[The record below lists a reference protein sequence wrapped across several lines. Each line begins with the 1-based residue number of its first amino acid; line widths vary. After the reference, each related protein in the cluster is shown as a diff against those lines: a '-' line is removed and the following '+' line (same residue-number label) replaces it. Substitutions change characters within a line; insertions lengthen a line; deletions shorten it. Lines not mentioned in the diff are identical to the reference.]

1 MKGFGNDKAH
11 LCRAGKKKKE
21 ANGDDGLC
29 PEGTNKK
36 ENLRLEKENKII

>member
-1 MKGFGNDKAH
+1 MIKHIYVGQE
-11 LCRAGKKKKE
+11 KKKKE

>member
-1 MKGFGNDKAH
+1 MIKHIYVGQE
-11 LCRAGKKKKE
+11 KKKE

-36 ENLRLEKENKII
+36 ENLRLEKENKIIWGWWK